1 MFSKVFTVPTVPSMK
16 CVSIKRADHNA
27 RTSVLYDLYNLHRL
41 LEMLLPFK
49 ILLVL
54 LYNYTSSTYFAFVVY
69 VLLCLPLWLLNID
82 IVQGL
87 NLHMIRLGFL
97 DGRLWLISI
106 ELFYHRS
113 CPVKLTIS
121 HQYECSNLLTFNEEI
136 IWEIDF
142 KIFQPENLFMMSECS
157 SLTAFSTYN
166 VPAVWPRIK
175 SRGPLLRQLRAWP
188 GLILFL
194 ISKRILH
201 MTIWLRF

>member
-1 MFSKVFTVPTVPSMK
+1 
-16 CVSIKRADHNA
+16 
-27 RTSVLYDLYNLHRL
+27 
-41 LEMLLPFK
+41 MLLW
-49 ILLVL
+49 
-54 LYNYTSSTYFAFVVY
+54 ST
-69 VLLCLPLWLLNID
+69 LCLLLWLLNID

-97 DGRLWLISI
+97 DGRLWWISI
-106 ELFYHRS
+106 KLFYHRS
-113 CPVKLTIS
+113 YPVKLTTS

-188 GLILFL
+188 GLILL
-194 ISKRILH
+194 IISKRILYLS
-201 MTIWLRF
+201 IWPSF